1 MPSVFL
7 KSQLLEEHA
16 ATRKATRRPKTPM
29 MFATETCPEL
39 VRKNHAAD
47 LDAYP
52 TCRGSARASTPP
64 AQVVLN
70 VKSQFGGE
78 FVIKCYPFTKI
89 LAVKKMIKDK
99 GGVEAARQRLYLLI
113 DKATFTTL
121 EDDKLVGD
129 YEGITEYWISLF
141 EEQTQ

>member
-39 VRKNHAAD
+39 VRKNPPPIWMPTD
-47 LDAYP
+47 LP
-52 TCRGSARASTPP
+52 WKCESIPPP

-70 VKSQFGGE
+70 VTSQFGGE

-89 LAVKKMIKDK
+89 AAVKKMIKDK
-99 GGVEAARQRLYLLI
+99 GGVEAARQRMYLLI
-113 DKATFTTL
+113 DEATFTTL

>member
-1 MPSVFL
+1 MAFGAKTS
-7 KSQLLEEHA
+7 SHRA
-16 ATRKATRRPKTPM
+16 ALSGGNAAGSLAT
-29 MFATETCPEL
+29 
-39 VRKNHAAD
+39 
-47 LDAYP
+47 
-52 TCRGSARASTPP
+52 ASTSTCAPPPIWMPTDLPWKCESIPPP

-89 LAVKKMIKDK
+89 AAVKKMIKDK
-99 GGVEAARQRLYLLI
+99 GGVEAARQRMYLLI
-113 DKATFTTL
+113 DEATFTTL